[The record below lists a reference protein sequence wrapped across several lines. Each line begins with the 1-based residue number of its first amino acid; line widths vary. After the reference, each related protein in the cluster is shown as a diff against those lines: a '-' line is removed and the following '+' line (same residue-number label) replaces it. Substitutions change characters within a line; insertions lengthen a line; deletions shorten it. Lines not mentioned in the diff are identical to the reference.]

1 MTTLF
6 KTLKDDWSISATV
19 AGFLAVL
26 ISYSGP
32 LIIFFQAAQKAEV
45 SNAMMVSWIWGI
57 SIGAAVAGIF
67 LSIKFK
73 VPVIT
78 AWSAPGTALLVTLF
92 PHISLNEAIA
102 AYITTAIVIF
112 FIGITGYFDKLLKWI
127 PQDVAAGM
135 MAGILFQFGVGL
147 FTASDSMPI
156 IVFSMLLIF
165 LIAKRLTP
173 RYAMIW
179 VLITGIVLSLA
190 LGKMNPVTFD
200 FNLAIPQ
207 WITPEWTWNATLN
220 LTLPLILVSLTG
232 QFLPGMAIMRLS
244 GYDTPAKPIITATS
258 IASLAV
264 ACVGG
269 ITIVLASIT
278 AALCMGKDAHELK
291 EKRYIAGI
299 ANGLFY
305 ILGGLFAGSIVM
317 LFSLLPKELVAALAG
332 LALLGAIATNIS
344 AAMKSD
350 EHRDAALITFLATAS
365 GMHFLGL
372 SSVFWGICIGVIAHL
387 ILSKKPTLTP
397 SDTQFVPNV
406 QALDQ
411 PVQNI
416 QLQNIQ
422 PKDDRSSPQTTSSS
436 IISKANGS

>member
-1 MTTLF
+1 MATLF
-6 KTLKDDWSISATV
+6 KTLKNDWSISATV

-32 LIIFFQAAQKAEV
+32 LIIFFQAAQRAHV
-45 SNAMMVSWIWGI
+45 STDMMVSWIWGI
-57 SIGAAVAGIF
+57 SIGAAVSGIY
-67 LSIKFK
+67 LSIKYK
-73 VPVIT
+73 TPVIT

-92 PHISLNEAIA
+92 PNISLNEAVA
-102 AYITTAIVIF
+102 AYITSAIVIF
-112 FIGITGYFDKLLKWI
+112 LIGVTGYFDKLLKWI

-135 MAGILFQFGVGL
+135 MAGILFQFGISL
-147 FTASDSMPI
+147 FTASDSMPL
-156 IVFSMLLIF
+156 IVFSMLIVF
-165 LIAKRLTP
+165 LIAKRLMP
-173 RYAMIW
+173 RYTMIW
-179 VLITGIVLSLA
+179 VLAAGVLLSLI
-190 LGKMNPVTFD
+190 LGKMNPVD
-200 FNLAIPQ
+200 VSFNLAIPQ
-207 WITPEWTWNATLN
+207 WISPEWTWNSTLN
-220 LTLPLILVSLTG
+220 LAVPLILVSLTG
-232 QFLPGMAIMRLS
+232 QFLPGMAIMKLS

-299 ANGLFY
+299 ANGIFY

-344 AAMKSD
+344 VAMKND
-350 EHRDAALITFLATAS
+350 GQRDAALITFLASAS

-372 SSVFWGICIGVIAHL
+372 SSVFWGICIGVIAHF
-387 ILSKKPTLTP
+387 ILTP
-397 SDTQFVPNV
+397 
-406 QALDQ
+406 
-411 PVQNI
+411 
-416 QLQNIQ
+416 
-422 PKDDRSSPQTTSSS
+422 RSTPAT
-436 IISKANGS
+436 N

>member
-1 MTTLF
+1 MATLF
-6 KTLKDDWSISATV
+6 KTLKNDWSISATV

-32 LIIFFQAAQKAEV
+32 LIIFFQAAQRAHV
-45 SNAMMVSWIWGI
+45 STDMMVSWIWGI
-57 SIGAAVAGIF
+57 SIGAAVSGIY
-67 LSIKFK
+67 LSIKYK
-73 VPVIT
+73 TPVIT

-92 PHISLNEAIA
+92 PNISLNEAVA
-102 AYITTAIVIF
+102 AYITSAIVIF
-112 FIGITGYFDKLLKWI
+112 LIGITGYFDKLLKWI

-135 MAGILFQFGVGL
+135 MAGILFQFGISL
-147 FTASDSMPI
+147 FTASDSMPL
-156 IVFSMLLIF
+156 IVFSMLIVF
-165 LIAKRLTP
+165 LVAKRLMP
-173 RYAMIW
+173 RYTMIW
-179 VLITGIVLSLA
+179 VLASGVLLSLI
-190 LGKMNPVTFD
+190 LGKMNPVD
-200 FNLAIPQ
+200 VSFNLAIPQ
-207 WITPEWTWNATLN
+207 WISPEWTWNSTLN
-220 LTLPLILVSLTG
+220 LAVPLILVSLTG
-232 QFLPGMAIMRLS
+232 QFLPGMAIMKLS

-299 ANGLFY
+299 ANGIFY

-344 AAMKSD
+344 VAMKND
-350 EHRDAALITFLATAS
+350 GQRDAALITFLASAS

-372 SSVFWGICIGVIAHL
+372 SSVFWGICIGVIAHF
-387 ILSKKPTLTP
+387 ILTP
-397 SDTQFVPNV
+397 
-406 QALDQ
+406 
-411 PVQNI
+411 
-416 QLQNIQ
+416 
-422 PKDDRSSPQTTSSS
+422 RSTPAT
-436 IISKANGS
+436 N

>member
-1 MTTLF
+1 MTGL
-6 KTLKDDWSISATV
+6 LKQVKQDWSLSATV

-32 LIIFFQAAQKAEV
+32 LIIFFQAAQQAHV
-45 SNAMMVSWIWGI
+45 STAMMISWIWGI
-57 SIGAAVAGIF
+57 SIGAAISGIY

-92 PHISLNEAIA
+92 PHISLNEAVA
-102 AYITTAIVIF
+102 AYLTTAIVIF
-112 FIGITGYFDKLLKWI
+112 IIGITGYFDKLLKWI

-135 MAGILFQFGVGL
+135 MAGILFQFGLGL
-147 FTASDSMPI
+147 FKATDSMPL
-156 IVFSMLLIF
+156 IVFGMLLVF
-165 LIAKRLTP
+165 FIAKRFTP

-179 VLITGIVLSLA
+179 VLLSGILLSVV
-190 LGKMNPVTFD
+190 LGKMNPVTVNFS
-200 FNLAIPQ
+200 LAIPQ
-207 WITPEWTWNATLN
+207 FIAPEWTWNSTLN
-220 LTLPLILVSLTG
+220 LALPLILVSLTG

-244 GYDTPAKPIITATS
+244 GYDTPAKPIIAVTS
-258 IASLAV
+258 IASFAV

-291 EKRYIAGI
+291 DKRYIAGI
-299 ANGLFY
+299 ANGIFY

-344 AAMKSD
+344 AAMRN
-350 EHRDAALITFLATAS
+350 EAQREAALITFLATAS

-372 SSVFWGICIGVIAHL
+372 SSVFWGICIGVLAHF
-387 ILSKKPTLTP
+387 ILTKR
-397 SDTQFVPNV
+397 DM
-406 QALDQ
+406 
-411 PVQNI
+411 
-416 QLQNIQ
+416 
-422 PKDDRSSPQTTSSS
+422 QTH
-436 IISKANGS
+436 

>member
-1 MTTLF
+1 MATLF
-6 KTLKDDWSISATV
+6 KTLKNDWSISATV

-32 LIIFFQAAQKAEV
+32 LIIFFQAAQRAHV
-45 SNAMMVSWIWGI
+45 STDMMVSWIWGI
-57 SIGAAVAGIF
+57 SIGAAVSGIY
-67 LSIKFK
+67 LSIKYK
-73 VPVIT
+73 TPVIT

-92 PHISLNEAIA
+92 PNISLNEAVA
-102 AYITTAIVIF
+102 AYITSAIVIF
-112 FIGITGYFDKLLKWI
+112 LIGITGYFDKLLKWI

-135 MAGILFQFGVGL
+135 MAGILFQFGISL
-147 FTASDSMPI
+147 FTASDSMPL
-156 IVFSMLLIF
+156 IVFSMLIVF
-165 LIAKRLTP
+165 LIAKRLMP
-173 RYAMIW
+173 RYTMIW
-179 VLITGIVLSLA
+179 VLAAGVLLSLI
-190 LGKMNPVTFD
+190 LGKMNPVD
-200 FNLAIPQ
+200 VSFNLSIPQ
-207 WITPEWTWNATLN
+207 WISPEWTWNSTLN
-220 LTLPLILVSLTG
+220 LAVPLILVSLTG
-232 QFLPGMAIMRLS
+232 QFLPGMAIMKLS

-299 ANGLFY
+299 ANGIFY

-344 AAMKSD
+344 VAMKND
-350 EHRDAALITFLATAS
+350 GQRDAALITFLASAS

-372 SSVFWGICIGVIAHL
+372 SSVFWGICIGVIAHF
-387 ILSKKPTLTP
+387 ILTP
-397 SDTQFVPNV
+397 
-406 QALDQ
+406 
-411 PVQNI
+411 
-416 QLQNIQ
+416 
-422 PKDDRSSPQTTSSS
+422 RSTPAT
-436 IISKANGS
+436 N

>member
-1 MTTLF
+1 MATLF
-6 KTLKDDWSISATV
+6 KTLKNDWSISATV

-32 LIIFFQAAQKAEV
+32 LIIFFQAAQRAHV
-45 SNAMMVSWIWGI
+45 STDMMVSWIWGI
-57 SIGAAVAGIF
+57 SIGAAVSGIY
-67 LSIKFK
+67 LSIKYK
-73 VPVIT
+73 TPVIT

-92 PHISLNEAIA
+92 PNISLNEAVA
-102 AYITTAIVIF
+102 AYITSAIVIF
-112 FIGITGYFDKLLKWI
+112 LIGITGYFDKLLKWI

-135 MAGILFQFGVGL
+135 MAGILFQFGISL
-147 FTASDSMPI
+147 FTASDSMPL
-156 IVFSMLLIF
+156 IVFSMLIVF
-165 LIAKRLTP
+165 LIAKRLMP
-173 RYAMIW
+173 RYTMIW
-179 VLITGIVLSLA
+179 VLAAGVLLSLI
-190 LGKMNPVTFD
+190 LDKMNPVD
-200 FNLAIPQ
+200 VNFNLAIPQ
-207 WITPEWTWNATLN
+207 WISPEWTWNSTLN
-220 LTLPLILVSLTG
+220 LAVPLILVSLTG
-232 QFLPGMAIMRLS
+232 QFLPGMAIMKLS

-299 ANGLFY
+299 ANGIFY

-344 AAMKSD
+344 VAMKND
-350 EHRDAALITFLATAS
+350 GQRDAALITFLASAS

-372 SSVFWGICIGVIAHL
+372 SSVFWGICIGVIAHF
-387 ILSKKPTLTP
+387 ILTP
-397 SDTQFVPNV
+397 
-406 QALDQ
+406 
-411 PVQNI
+411 
-416 QLQNIQ
+416 
-422 PKDDRSSPQTTSSS
+422 RSTPAT
-436 IISKANGS
+436 N

>member
-1 MTTLF
+1 MTTVL
-6 KTLKDDWSISATV
+6 KTLKEDWSISATV

-32 LIIFFQAAQKAEV
+32 LIIFFQAAQKAQV
-45 SNAMMVSWIWGI
+45 SNAMMVSWIWAI
-57 SIGAAVAGIF
+57 SIGAAIAGIF

-73 VPVIT
+73 VPIIT

-92 PHISLNEAIA
+92 PNINLNEAIG
-102 AYITTAIVIF
+102 AYIASAIVIF
-112 FIGITGYFDKLLKWI
+112 IVGITGYFDKLLKWI

-135 MAGILFQFGVGL
+135 MAGILFQFGLGL
-147 FTASDSMPI
+147 FTATDSMPI
-156 IVFSMLLIF
+156 IVFSMLMVF
-165 LIAKRLTP
+165 LIAKRINP

-179 VLITGIVLSLA
+179 VLVAGTTLSLIM
-190 LGKMNPVTFD
+190 GKMNPVHIHFS
-200 FNLAIPQ
+200 LAIPQ
-207 WITPEWTWNATLN
+207 FISPEWTWNATLN
-220 LTLPLILVSLTG
+220 LTIPLILVSLTG
-232 QFLPGMAIMRLS
+232 QFLPGMAIIRLS

-258 IASLAV
+258 LASLAV
-264 ACVGG
+264 ACIGG

-299 ANGLFY
+299 ANGIFY

-332 LALLGAIATNIS
+332 LALLGAIGTNIT
-344 AAMKSD
+344 AAMKND

-365 GMHFLGL
+365 GMSFLDL

-387 ILSKKPTLTP
+387 ILSHKKTLLDPTNGQEMNTQQKAAP
-397 SDTQFVPNV
+397 MNMSQPRQRIDDSSHTVSDLNKP
-406 QALDQ
+406 
-411 PVQNI
+411 
-416 QLQNIQ
+416 
-422 PKDDRSSPQTTSSS
+422 
-436 IISKANGS
+436 

>member
-1 MTTLF
+1 MATLL
-6 KTLKDDWSISATV
+6 KTLKNDWSISATV

-32 LIIFFQAAQKAEV
+32 LIIFFQAAQRAHV
-45 SNAMMVSWIWGI
+45 STDMMVSWIWGI
-57 SIGAAVAGIF
+57 SIGAAVSGIY
-67 LSIKFK
+67 LSIKYK
-73 VPVIT
+73 TPVIT

-92 PHISLNEAIA
+92 PNVSLNEAVA
-102 AYITTAIVIF
+102 AYITSAIVIF
-112 FIGITGYFDKLLKWI
+112 LIGITGYFDKLLKWI

-135 MAGILFQFGVGL
+135 MAGILFQFGIGL
-147 FTASDSMPI
+147 FTASDSMPF
-156 IVFSMLLIF
+156 IVFSMLIVF
-165 LIAKRLTP
+165 LIAKRLMP
-173 RYAMIW
+173 RYTMIW
-179 VLITGIVLSLA
+179 VLAAGVLLSLF
-190 LGKMNPVTFD
+190 LGKMNPVDVSFS
-200 FNLAIPQ
+200 LAIPE
-207 WITPEWTWNATLN
+207 WISPEWTWNSTLN
-220 LTLPLILVSLTG
+220 LAVPLILVSLTS
-232 QFLPGMAIMRLS
+232 QFLPGMAIMKLS

-299 ANGLFY
+299 TNGIFY

-344 AAMKSD
+344 VAMRNDSQ
-350 EHRDAALITFLATAS
+350 RDAALITFLATAS

-372 SSVFWGICIGVIAHL
+372 SSVFWGICIGVIAHF
-387 ILSKKPTLTP
+387 ILTP
-397 SDTQFVPNV
+397 
-406 QALDQ
+406 
-411 PVQNI
+411 
-416 QLQNIQ
+416 
-422 PKDDRSSPQTTSSS
+422 RSTPAT
-436 IISKANGS
+436 N

>member
-1 MTTLF
+1 MATLF
-6 KTLKDDWSISATV
+6 KTLKNDWSISATV

-32 LIIFFQAAQKAEV
+32 LIIFFQAAQRAHV
-45 SNAMMVSWIWGI
+45 STDMMVSWIWGI
-57 SIGAAVAGIF
+57 SIGAAVSGIY
-67 LSIKFK
+67 LSIKYK
-73 VPVIT
+73 TPVIT

-92 PHISLNEAIA
+92 PNISLNEAVA
-102 AYITTAIVIF
+102 AYITSAIVIF
-112 FIGITGYFDKLLKWI
+112 LIGITGYFDKLLKWI

-135 MAGILFQFGVGL
+135 MAGILFQFGISL
-147 FTASDSMPI
+147 FTASDSMPL
-156 IVFSMLLIF
+156 IVFSMLIVF
-165 LIAKRLTP
+165 LIAKRLMP
-173 RYAMIW
+173 RYTMIW
-179 VLITGIVLSLA
+179 VLAAGVLLSLI
-190 LGKMNPVTFD
+190 LGKMNPVD
-200 FNLAIPQ
+200 VSFNLAIPQ
-207 WITPEWTWNATLN
+207 WISPEWTWNSTLN
-220 LTLPLILVSLTG
+220 LAVPLILVSLTG
-232 QFLPGMAIMRLS
+232 QFLPGMAIMKLS

-299 ANGLFY
+299 ANGIFY

-344 AAMKSD
+344 VAMKND
-350 EHRDAALITFLATAS
+350 GQRDAALITFLASAS

-372 SSVFWGICIGVIAHL
+372 SSVFWGICIGVIAHF
-387 ILSKKPTLTP
+387 ILTP
-397 SDTQFVPNV
+397 
-406 QALDQ
+406 
-411 PVQNI
+411 
-416 QLQNIQ
+416 
-422 PKDDRSSPQTTSSS
+422 RST
-436 IISKANGS
+436 

>member
-1 MTTLF
+1 MASLF
-6 KTLKDDWSISATV
+6 KTLKNDWSISATV

-32 LIIFFQAAQKAEV
+32 LIIFFQAAQRAHV
-45 SNAMMVSWIWGI
+45 STDMMVSWIWGI
-57 SIGAAVAGIF
+57 SIGAAISGIY
-67 LSIKFK
+67 LSIKYK
-73 VPVIT
+73 TPVIT

-92 PHISLNEAIA
+92 PNISLNEAVA
-102 AYITTAIVIF
+102 AYITSAIVIF
-112 FIGITGYFDKLLKWI
+112 LIGITGYFDKLLKWI

-135 MAGILFQFGVGL
+135 MAGILFQFGISL
-147 FTASDSMPI
+147 FTASDSMPL
-156 IVFSMLLIF
+156 IVFSMLIVF
-165 LIAKRLTP
+165 LIAKRLMP
-173 RYAMIW
+173 RYTMIW
-179 VLITGIVLSLA
+179 VLAAGVLLSLI
-190 LGKMNPVTFD
+190 LGKMNPVD
-200 FNLAIPQ
+200 VSFNLAIPQ
-207 WITPEWTWNATLN
+207 WISPEWTWNSTLN
-220 LTLPLILVSLTG
+220 LAVPLILVSLTG
-232 QFLPGMAIMRLS
+232 QFLPGMAIMKLS

-299 ANGLFY
+299 ANGIFY

-344 AAMKSD
+344 VAMKND
-350 EHRDAALITFLATAS
+350 GQRDAALITFLASAS

-372 SSVFWGICIGVIAHL
+372 SSVFWGICIGVIAHF
-387 ILSKKPTLTP
+387 ILTP
-397 SDTQFVPNV
+397 
-406 QALDQ
+406 
-411 PVQNI
+411 
-416 QLQNIQ
+416 
-422 PKDDRSSPQTTSSS
+422 RSTPAT
-436 IISKANGS
+436 N

>member
-1 MTTLF
+1 MPF
-6 KTLKDDWSISATV
+6 KTLKNDWSISATV

-32 LIIFFQAAQKAEV
+32 LIIFFQAAQRAHV
-45 SNAMMVSWIWGI
+45 STDMMVSWIWGI
-57 SIGAAVAGIF
+57 SIGAAVSGIY
-67 LSIKFK
+67 LSIKYK
-73 VPVIT
+73 TPVIT

-92 PHISLNEAIA
+92 PNISLNEAVA
-102 AYITTAIVIF
+102 AYITSAIVIF
-112 FIGITGYFDKLLKWI
+112 LIGITGYFDKLLKWI

-135 MAGILFQFGVGL
+135 MAGILFQFGISL
-147 FTASDSMPI
+147 FTASDSMPL
-156 IVFSMLLIF
+156 IVFSMLIVF
-165 LIAKRLTP
+165 LVAKRLMP
-173 RYAMIW
+173 RYTMIW
-179 VLITGIVLSLA
+179 VLAAGVLLSLI
-190 LGKMNPVTFD
+190 LGKMNPVD
-200 FNLAIPQ
+200 VSFNLAIPQ
-207 WITPEWTWNATLN
+207 WISPEWTWNSTLN
-220 LTLPLILVSLTG
+220 LAVPLILVSLTG
-232 QFLPGMAIMRLS
+232 QFLPGMAIMKLS

-299 ANGLFY
+299 ANGIFY

-344 AAMKSD
+344 VAMKND
-350 EHRDAALITFLATAS
+350 GQRDAALITFLASAS

-372 SSVFWGICIGVIAHL
+372 SSVFWGICIGVIAHF
-387 ILSKKPTLTP
+387 ILTP
-397 SDTQFVPNV
+397 
-406 QALDQ
+406 
-411 PVQNI
+411 
-416 QLQNIQ
+416 
-422 PKDDRSSPQTTSSS
+422 RSTPAT
-436 IISKANGS
+436 N

>member
-1 MTTLF
+1 MATLL
-6 KTLKDDWSISATV
+6 KTLKNDWSISATV

-32 LIIFFQAAQKAEV
+32 LIIFFQAAQRAHV
-45 SNAMMVSWIWGI
+45 STDMMVSWIWGI
-57 SIGAAVAGIF
+57 SIGAAVSGIY
-67 LSIKFK
+67 LSIKYK
-73 VPVIT
+73 TPVIT

-92 PHISLNEAIA
+92 PNISLNEAVA
-102 AYITTAIVIF
+102 AYITSAIVIF
-112 FIGITGYFDKLLKWI
+112 LIGITGYFDKLLKWI

-135 MAGILFQFGVGL
+135 MAGILFQFGINL
-147 FTASDSMPI
+147 FTASDSMPF
-156 IVFSMLLIF
+156 IVFSMLIVF
-165 LIAKRLTP
+165 LIAKRLMP
-173 RYAMIW
+173 RYTMIW
-179 VLITGIVLSLA
+179 VLAAGVLLSLI
-190 LGKMNPVTFD
+190 LGKMNPVD
-200 FNLAIPQ
+200 VSFNLAIPQ
-207 WITPEWTWNATLN
+207 WISPEWTWNSTLN
-220 LTLPLILVSLTG
+220 LAVPLILVSLTG
-232 QFLPGMAIMRLS
+232 QFLPGMAIMKLS

-299 ANGLFY
+299 ANGIFY

-344 AAMKSD
+344 VAMKND
-350 EHRDAALITFLATAS
+350 GQRDAALITFLATAS

-372 SSVFWGICIGVIAHL
+372 SSVFWGICIGVIAHF
-387 ILSKKPTLTP
+387 ILTP
-397 SDTQFVPNV
+397 
-406 QALDQ
+406 
-411 PVQNI
+411 
-416 QLQNIQ
+416 
-422 PKDDRSSPQTTSSS
+422 RSNPAT
-436 IISKANGS
+436 N